1 MQTMFKINPK
11 CFIQKSGH
19 KNIHKQKQ
27 SFLNVQKCMKIV
39 LSSSF
44 KEDPNQHE
52 PGQKYFG
59 KGLEIGNSFF
69 LLGEGQTVSYNLSL
83 DL

>member
-1 MQTMFKINPK
+1 MFKINPK
-11 CFIQKSGH
+11 CFIQKSAH
-19 KNIHKQKQ
+19 KNIHKQNQ
-27 SFLNVQKCMKIV
+27 SFSNVQKCMKIV

-44 KEDPNQHE
+44 KEDPNQHD
-52 PGQKYFG
+52 PGHKYFG
-59 KGLEIGNSFF
+59 KELGLRNSFF